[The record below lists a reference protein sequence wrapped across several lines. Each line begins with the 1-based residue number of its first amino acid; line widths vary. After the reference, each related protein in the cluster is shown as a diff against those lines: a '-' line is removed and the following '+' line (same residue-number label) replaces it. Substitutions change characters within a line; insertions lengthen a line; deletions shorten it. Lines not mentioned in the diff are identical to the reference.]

1 MSNVY
6 IKGSGLRRRAFVGFK
21 SKALG
26 RIKVWSSIL
35 CHNRNRSRNSGN
47 EKTLYSIRLSAT
59 GFDGEVPLEV

>member
-6 IKGSGLRRRAFVGFK
+6 IKGSGLRRHAFVGFK

-47 EKTLYSIRLSAT
+47 EKYSIRLSAT
-59 GFDGEVPLEV
+59 GFDGEVLLL